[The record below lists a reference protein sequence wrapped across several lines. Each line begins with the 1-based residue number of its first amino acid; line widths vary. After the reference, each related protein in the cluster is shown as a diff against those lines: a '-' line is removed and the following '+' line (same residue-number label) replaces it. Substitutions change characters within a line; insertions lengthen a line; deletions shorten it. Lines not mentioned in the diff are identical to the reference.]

1 MVQGYGIVNSNGAL
15 WKEQRAFL
23 HWALREIGAKN
34 CGPRRSIL
42 EESIKEEVDKFLR
55 ILAHQRGKTCHIRS
69 IVVRCV
75 SNVVG
80 SLLMSVKYS
89 EGDSR
94 FPRLL
99 HLIEEGFR
107 LLTIAIPV
115 NFIPVL
121 RYFPLCSYP
130 YYKLQKNR
138 KETESY
144 FQEVANDHR
153 KSLNFEN
160 ARDFIDMYLIRLNKI
175 KEEHKFS
182 YFSEQQ
188 LLQILGDM
196 FSAGLET
203 VTTLLEWSV
212 IYMVAYREVQKL
224 VQKEMDEKIGRQRLP
239 TLADL
244 PNLPYTEATILE
256 IMRRANVVAI
266 GPAHATLQET
276 ELGGYKIPKGTHIVP
291 NLWAVH
297 MDPKLWPEPENFKPE
312 RFLQDGKVHVPSYFM
327 PFSVGRRRCVGDTLT
342 KMEVFMFLSSMLHQF
357 HVRIP
362 DGEKPPELNGKVA
375 ASLTSIPYKVCVH
388 LRDSL
393 LL

>member
-1 MVQGYGIVNSNGAL
+1 M
-15 WKEQRAFL
+15 

-42 EESIKEEVDKFLR
+42 EDNIKEEVNKFLR
-55 ILAHQRGKTCHIRS
+55 ILDQQRGKTCHIRS

-80 SLLMSVKYS
+80 SILMSVKYQD
-89 EGDSR
+89 EDSR

-115 NFIPVL
+115 NFIPML

-130 YYKLQKNR
+130 YYKLMQNR

-144 FQEVANDHR
+144 FQEVAEDHR
-153 KSLNFEN
+153 KSLNIES
-160 ARDFIDMYLIRLNKI
+160 ARDFIDMYLIRLRKI
-175 KEEHKFS
+175 KEEHKSS

-212 IYMVAYREVQKL
+212 IYMVAYRNVQKL
-224 VQKEMDEKIGRQRLP
+224 VQKEMDEKIGRKRLP
-239 TLADL
+239 VLADL
-244 PNLPYTEATILE
+244 PNLPYTEATLLE

-297 MDPKLWPEPENFKPE
+297 MDPKLWPEPESFKPE
-312 RFLQDGKVHVPSYFM
+312 RFLKDGKIHVPSYFM
-327 PFSVGRRRCVGDTLT
+327 PFSIGRRRCVGDTLT
-342 KMEVFMFLSSMLHQF
+342 KMEMFMFLSSMLHQF
-357 HVRIP
+357 DISIP
-362 DGEKPPELNGKVA
+362 EGEKPPELNGKVA
-375 ASLTSIPYKVCVH
+375 ASLTSAPYKVYVD